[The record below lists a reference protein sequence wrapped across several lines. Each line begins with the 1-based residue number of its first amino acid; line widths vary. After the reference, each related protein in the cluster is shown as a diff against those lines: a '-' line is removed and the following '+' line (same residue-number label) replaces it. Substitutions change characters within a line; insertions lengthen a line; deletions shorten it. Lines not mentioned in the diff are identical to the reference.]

1 MAEMLRSRHMII
13 ASLILGGAI
22 LIIAAIAQFSENRL
36 QDGQIMISREQWYT
50 VSNGTLSGS
59 RFGYSSLYYAAKKQF
74 NASVRQL
81 PTYPDEGN
89 ISGTSG
95 SEYVICINAPE
106 RKWNDRESA
115 ALLDFIKRGGTA
127 IIVVPTDS
135 HLLNTASFFEK
146 LGIAFK
152 SQSLNNE
159 PAIRPFLSPY
169 RQISLSI
176 STDYRI
182 PDTSYI
188 RVGSSST
195 NNVFSDKGLIN
206 VYRDQ
211 DGKPVVNALSRN
223 DWNGGQ
229 IFWICGALP
238 GYNGEA
244 GDPAFKESFIR
255 HLARKYGLNTHMWDS
270 VKERVREK
278 LEEKNEVGLEGA
290 VIPDQKNLKRIRS
303 GINLFEGLVAGD
315 PDSENRRTLIFF
327 DYLKEQ
333 SDTTEVLALL
343 SSGALYAVILTAVLV
358 FTGLLFFVRGKPP
371 VNAIREMKSA
381 QRVDP
386 YPPDEIDPQVLR
398 QGRTRFPAQLI
409 HIESELKKLPKE
421 R

>member
-1 MAEMLRSRHMII
+1 
-13 ASLILGGAI
+13 
-22 LIIAAIAQFSENRL
+22 F
-36 QDGQIMISREQWYT
+36 
-50 VSNGTLSGS
+50 SNGTLSGS

-74 NASVRQL
+74 NASARQL
-81 PTYPDEGN
+81 PTYPDEGK
-89 ISGTSG
+89 ITGTSG

-106 RKWNDRESA
+106 RKWNDREA
-115 ALLDFIKRGGTA
+115 RALLDFIRRGGTA
-127 IIVVPTDS
+127 IIVAPTDN
-135 HLLNTASFFEK
+135 HLANTASFFK
-146 LGIAFK
+146 ILGFTFK
-152 SQSLNNE
+152 SQSSESE

-169 RQISLSI
+169 RQISLSPSI
-176 STDYRI
+176 STHYRI
-182 PDTSYI
+182 PASSYI

-195 NNVFSDKGLIN
+195 NNVFSDNSIIN
-206 VYRDQ
+206 VYYDS
-211 DGKPVVNALSRN
+211 DGNPVVNALSR
-223 DWNGGQ
+223 DEWNGGKV
-229 IFWICGALP
+229 FWICGALP

-244 GDPAFKESFIR
+244 GDPDFKESYLR
-255 HLARKYGLNTHMWDS
+255 HLARKYGLSTHMWDS
-270 VKERVREK
+270 VKQRIREK
-278 LEEKNEVGLEGA
+278 LEEKNEAGLEGA
-290 VIPDQKNLKRIRS
+290 VIPDQKNLSRIKS

-315 PDSENRRTLIFF
+315 PESESPKTLVFF

-381 QRVDP
+381 QRDDP

-409 HIESELKKLPKE
+409 HIESELNKLPKE